1 MTVSPSY
8 QQRGVPN
15 PFYTISTIEDG
26 KVKRLTKIKE
36 PTYKNIKEKG
46 SLKLLGN
53 PSGKFMFKIY
63 SGIKEKPSVLNP
75 SAYSLQAIFFL
86 D

>member
-15 PFYTISTIEDG
+15 PFYTIDKPVDD
-26 KVKRLTKIKE
+26 KVKTLTKINE
-36 PTYKNIKEKG
+36 PTYRNIKEKG

-53 PSGKFMFKIY
+53 PSGKFMFQIY
-63 SGIKEKPSVLNP
+63 SAEEP
-75 SAYSLQAIFFL
+75 QAHYISIRKK
-86 D
+86 DIT